1 MVNDAHGRLPFRI
14 KWRKLEEE
22 TVSIAPQKIRHKRET
37 WNSQTAFLI
46 AAIGSAIGLGN
57 IWRFPG
63 VAYTNGG
70 GAFLVPYVVAL
81 LVIGL
86 PVLFLDYAIGH
97 KFRGSPPLAL
107 RRITPKGE
115 LLGWFQVG
123 VSFVIFTYYAVV
135 LAWAAQYTIFSITD
149 AWGDDSLNFFLT
161 NFLQVTEAPEG
172 FSWTPVMAVTIP
184 LVLVWVLAIFI
195 TARGLSHGIEAANKV
210 FLPLLIVLF
219 IALVIRAMFLP
230 GAADGLNALFT
241 PQWSALMDF
250 DVWVAAMAQIFY
262 SLSVAFGIMITYASY
277 LPKKAN
283 LTGAGMVAGFANS
296 SFEILAGIGVF
307 GALGFMAFNQGVGVG
322 ELEGLTGPILSFVTF
337 PQIISLMPGGPIFG
351 VLFFSS
357 LVLAGFTSLLSL
369 LQVVSGGLQDKFGY
383 SPKNAALIMGIPAM
397 IISVAV
403 FGTQSGLN
411 ALDVVDSFINNIGV
425 VGSAVALTLLAALG
439 GRRLPYLRRHLN
451 SVSSIKMPR
460 AWNLLVGILAPA
472 ALGFML
478 ISAIVSYLQNGYEGF
493 STSYL
498 LILGWGCVG
507 FAIAFA
513 IIMTALPWKTDPEEA
528 FTGPEDTEIP
538 IQKGALQ

>member
-1 MVNDAHGRLPFRI
+1 MSKPNQTAGR
-14 KWRKLEEE
+14 
-22 TVSIAPQKIRHKRET
+22 VREN

-70 GAFLVPYVVAL
+70 GAFLIPYVVAL
-81 LVIGL
+81 LLIGL

-123 VSFVIFTYYAVV
+123 VCFVIFTYYAVV
-135 LAWAAQYTIFSITD
+135 LAWAARYTFYSLNL
-149 AWGDDSLNFFLT
+149 AWGDNSLDFFLT
-161 NFLQVTEAPEG
+161 NFLQVTQAPEG
-172 FSWTPVMAVTIP
+172 FSFTPVLAVTIP
-184 LVLVWVLAIFI
+184 LVLVWVLALFI

-210 FLPLLIVLF
+210 FLPLLVILF
-219 IALVIRAMFLP
+219 MSLVVRALFLP
-230 GAADGLNALFT
+230 GAVQGLNEFFT
-241 PQWSALMDF
+241 PEWSALGNF
-250 DVWVAAMAQIFY
+250 DVWIAAMAQIFY

-277 LPKKAN
+277 LPKRAN
-283 LTGAGMVAGFANS
+283 LTGAGLVAGFANS

-307 GALGFMAFNQGVGVG
+307 SALGFMAFNQGVAVG

-337 PQIISLMPGGPIFG
+337 PQIISMMPGGAIFG

-357 LVLAGFTSLLSL
+357 LVLAGFSSLLSL

-383 SPKNAALIMGIPAM
+383 SPKNAALIMGVPAM
-397 IISVAV
+397 IISVVV

-411 ALDVVDSFINNIGV
+411 ALDVVDSFINNLGV
-425 VGSAVALTLLAALG
+425 VGSAVALTLLAALAG
-439 GRRLPYLRRHLN
+439 KRLPFLRKHLN
-451 SVSSIKMPR
+451 SVSSIRTPR
-460 AWNLLVGILAPA
+460 SWNFLVGVLAPV

-478 ISAIVSYLQNGYEGF
+478 VSAIVSYLQNGYGGF
-493 STSYL
+493 AASYL
-498 LILGWGCVG
+498 AILGWGSVG

-513 IIMTALPWKTDPEEA
+513 IVMTLLPWKTNPDEEPQGEETVA
-528 FTGPEDTEIP
+528 VTVGTGV
-538 IQKGALQ
+538 

>member
-1 MVNDAHGRLPFRI
+1 MSQPTQNTARG
-14 KWRKLEEE
+14 
-22 TVSIAPQKIRHKRET
+22 RET

-81 LVIGL
+81 LAIGL

-115 LLGWFQVG
+115 ILGWFQVG
-123 VSFVIFTYYAVV
+123 VSFVIFIYYAAV
-135 LAWAAQYTIFSITD
+135 LAWAAHYTIYSITE
-149 AWGDDSLNFFLT
+149 AWGDDTLTFFLT
-161 NFLQVTEAPEG
+161 DFLQVTETEAAV
-172 FSWTPVMAVTIP
+172 SATPVFAVMIP

-195 TARGLSHGIEAANKV
+195 TARGLTGGIEAANKV
-210 FLPLLIVLF
+210 FLPLLVILF
-219 IALVIRAMFLP
+219 VALVIRALFLP
-230 GAADGLNALFT
+230 GALDGLNAFFT
-241 PQWSALMDF
+241 PNWAALGDF
-250 DVWVAAMAQIFY
+250 QVWIAAVAQIFY

-283 LTGAGMVAGFANS
+283 LTGAGFVAGFANS

-307 GALGFMAFNQGVGVG
+307 SALGFMAFNQGVGVG

-337 PQIISLMPGGPIFG
+337 PQIISMMPGGAIFG

-369 LQVVSGGLQDKFGY
+369 LQVVSGGLQDKFGF
-383 SPKNAALIMGIPAM
+383 SPKNAAIIMGVPAM
-397 IISVAV
+397 IISVAI
-403 FGTQSGLN
+403 FGTQTGLN
-411 ALDVVDSFINNIGV
+411 ALDVVDSFINHLGV
-425 VGSAVALTLLAALG
+425 VGSAIALTLLAAFAG
-439 GRRLPYLRRHLN
+439 QRLPALRKYLN
-451 SVSSIKMPR
+451 SVSSLPVPKPWDFM
-460 AWNLLVGILAPA
+460 VGILTPV

-478 ISAIVSYLQNGYEGF
+478 ISAVIAYIREGYGGF
-493 STSYL
+493 STGYIAL
-498 LILGWGCVG
+498 FGWGAVG

-513 IIMTALPWKTDPEEA
+513 IVMTALPWKTNPDAPYDYDAVSDELA
-528 FTGPEDTEIP
+528 PVS
-538 IQKGALQ
+538 KGAAK